1 MVLSSFGVQSVS
13 TTLGRSLSL
22 LYSATSVMVMLEL
35 VVEIYEL

>member
-1 MVLSSFGVQSVS
+1 MVSSSFGVQSVS
-13 TTLGRSLSL
+13 TTLGGSSFL